1 MIATSTVTS
10 KNQTTLP
17 KAVVE
22 ALHIR
27 PSDHLVYYVE
37 QDQVILRTKSGRL
50 IDLRGKFARS
60 GQKAATL
67 EEMQKAVARGASA
80 RCRHRRSLA

>member
-17 KAVVE
+17 KAVVK
-22 ALHIR
+22 ALHVR
-27 PSDHLVYYVE
+27 PSDHLVFYVE
-37 QDQVILRTKSGRL
+37 GDQVILRAKSGRL
-50 IDLRGKFARS
+50 IDLRGRFARS

-67 EEMQKAVARGASA
+67 EQMQKAIVQGAST
-80 RCRHRRSLA
+80 RCRSR

>member
-17 KAVVE
+17 KAVVD

-27 PSDHLVYYVE
+27 PSDHLIYHVE
-37 QDQVILRTKSGRL
+37 KDHVVLRIKSGRL
-50 IDLRGKFARS
+50 IDLKGQFARS

-67 EEMQKAVARGASA
+67 DQMQAAIVKGASA
-80 RCRHRRSLA
+80 SIRRRS